1 MMWPVP
7 SNRRNRVGADVVPRQ
22 KADRR
27 LDYPER
33 SFFQIVGGS
42 WHSAVAGGDEALADA
57 PLERR
62 SEQKKE
68 AGVWYTTAS

>member
-1 MMWPVP
+1 
-7 SNRRNRVGADVVPRQ
+7 
-22 KADRR
+22 
-27 LDYPER
+27 
-33 SFFQIVGGS
+33 
-42 WHSAVAGGDEALADA
+42 VAGGDEARADA